1 MRTIL
6 LAAGAALAAL
16 STTASAQG
24 DAPPAG
30 SDTLSPACYIEIR
43 QLMAEPPAGPGD
55 LAAAHRALEAAL
67 RPQAVEINGLKAQLA
82 RLEQRE
88 VASTP
93 ATSLEAAFAEDDD
106 RPQPAPSASN
116 DRTAEDIRRVQAEIE
131 AKQAKLKLDYA
142 AQQAALIGPVQARIN
157 RGAQAFAASSGCA
170 ELKMARTP
178 DLAALTAAGARDVT
192 GEFVAWYLA
201 NPPA

>member
-6 LAAGAALAAL
+6 LAAGASLAAL
-16 STTASAQG
+16 SATVSAQG
-24 DAPPAG
+24 DAPAAPA
-30 SDTLSPACYIEIR
+30 PACYIEIR
-43 QLMAEPPAGPGD
+43 QLMAEPPAGTGD
-55 LAAAHRALEAAL
+55 LAAALRALDTAL
-67 RPQAVEINGLKAQLA
+67 RPQAVEINTLKAQLA

-88 VASTP
+88 VVATP
-93 ATSLEAAFAEDDD
+93 ATSLEAAFAEEDDP
-106 RPQPAPSASN
+106 PQSAPPASN

-142 AQQAALIGPVQARIN
+142 AQQQTLIGPVQARIN
-157 RGAQAFAASSGCA
+157 RGAQTFAASSGCA
-170 ELKMARTP
+170 ELKMARAP
-178 DLAALTAAGARDVT
+178 DLAALSAAGARNVT

>member
-16 STTASAQG
+16 SATASAQG
-24 DAPPAG
+24 DAPAAPA
-30 SDTLSPACYIEIR
+30 SACYIEIR

-55 LAAAHRALEAAL
+55 LAAALRALEAAL
-67 RPQAVEINGLKAQLA
+67 RPQAVEINALKAQLA

-88 VASTP
+88 VAATP

-106 RPQPAPSASN
+106 NPQPAPPASN
-116 DRTAEDIRRVQAEIE
+116 DRTAEEIRRVQADIQ

-142 AQQAALIGPVQARIN
+142 TQQAALIGPVQARIN

-170 ELKMARTP
+170 ELKMARAP
-178 DLAALTAAGARDVT
+178 DLATLTAAGARNVT

>member
-16 STTASAQG
+16 SATVAAQG
-24 DAPPAG
+24 DAPQDAG
-30 SDTLSPACYIEIR
+30 TAACYVEISK
-43 QLMAEPPAGPGD
+43 LMGEPPAGIGEI
-55 LAAAHRALEAAL
+55 AAAIRALETAL
-67 RPQAVEINGLKAQLA
+67 RPQATEINTLKAQLA

-93 ATSLEAAFAEDDD
+93 SNSIEAAFVEDDI
-106 RPQPAPSASN
+106 PQATPPAPGDRSA
-116 DRTAEDIRRVQAEIE
+116 DEVTRVQAEIA
-131 AKQAKLKLDYA
+131 AKQAKLRADYM
-142 AQQAALIGPVQARIN
+142 AQQAALLGPVQARIS
-157 RGAQAFAASSGCA
+157 RGAQAFAAASGCP
-170 ELKMARTP
+170 ELKMARAP
-178 DLAALTAAGARDVT
+178 DLAGLTATGARNVT

>member
-16 STTASAQG
+16 AATASAQG
-24 DAPPAG
+24 DTPAATA
-30 SDTLSPACYIEIR
+30 STCYIELR
-43 QLMAEPPAGPGD
+43 QLMAEPPAGTGD
-55 LAAAHRALEAAL
+55 LAAALRALDTAL
-67 RPQAVEINGLKAQLA
+67 RPQAVEINALKAQLA

-88 VASTP
+88 VAATP
-93 ATSLEAAFAEDDD
+93 ANSLEAAFAEEDDA
-106 RPQPAPSASN
+106 PQATPPAPN

-131 AKQAKLKLDYA
+131 TKQAKLKLDYA

-170 ELKMARTP
+170 ELKMARAP
-178 DLAALTAAGARDVT
+178 DLAALTAAGARNVT
-192 GEFVAWYLA
+192 SEFVAWYLA